1 MSLVQK
7 KTYMKQYN
15 EKGKSNENENK
26 KKAKTENKN
35 KNKSKWNKLTKV
47 PNSMGI

>member
-1 MSLVQK
+1 
-7 KTYMKQYN
+7 MKQYN
-15 EKGKSNENENK
+15 EKGKSNENK

-35 KNKSKWNKLTKV
+35 KNKNKWNKLTKV